1 MFIFVYMHL
10 YTVLIYNN
18 NNGRGGGMGEKVT
31 RGQSTNSETF
41 GGGETIGKNVLLVSK
56 TTLHHVL

>member
-1 MFIFVYMHL
+1 
-10 YTVLIYNN
+10 
-18 NNGRGGGMGEKVT
+18 MGEKVT